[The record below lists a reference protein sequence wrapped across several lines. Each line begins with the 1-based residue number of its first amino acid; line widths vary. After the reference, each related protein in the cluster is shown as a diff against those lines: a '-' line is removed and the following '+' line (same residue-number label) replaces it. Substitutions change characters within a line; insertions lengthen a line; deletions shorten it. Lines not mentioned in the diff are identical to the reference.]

1 MCAGEVCAGVQGAA
15 WAGQD
20 GTPLR
25 SARRH
30 RQGTSKPGLA
40 RVDFHV
46 ARLFDAVARHASR
59 PSGRGGPC
67 LARGPWAVDPGLASG
82 GASFARRQAKAGQ
95 VDKPRH
101 PAEVPTGT
109 HAGTPGRSALA
120 GSSSGVFSGVAW
132 RRLGGALRRRYLE
145 QPAAAL
151 HRGGAQVVSS
161 VQSQAPAFDFPPAG
175 TPSSAVLPVSKVGGP
190 QEMLH
195 DDRLSAGDERLWGRP
210 SVQQT
215 SGVRPNSA
223 SLARQRHRVA
233 VLGHAQLPGP
243 VHTHLRYLPAGK
255 GGCSASQGQ
264 HRQAHLSRQDIG
276 RREIDHCSAHLA
288 RSSIRRNTSIPRQP
302 SQVKSSRPR
311 ISPLRPAA
319 AARAPAPP
327 ATRARPTPVPSL
339 ARSRSS
345 TTTITVRCTLPVS
358 SAGPCPPHPPV
369 LAKPRSPAQPS
380 PARPG
385 PSPDAEQ
392 HLSTNSLPPQPGGAP
407 APHAPANPT
416 PPPTPVAFPP
426 PSPSFHRYSRIP
438 RRAEANLAIQQ
449 LSPVSRTSTTPHCR
463 ARPAPLVASAIRRH
477 DHRRPLLDTTPFRRP
492 RANVFTG
499 PGSPRLARESLRPG
513 VPASFS
519 PDEPQTQRPSPSTAP
534 EKRPLCSTALQ
545 RPEYPKV
552 SKASSLISFSCLLAA
567 RSPLHAPVNRPSC
580 FPFPPA
586 TVGRH
591 RRLRSTTSVP
601 GLASLLTWLHARG
614 ELPLPARARD
624 RACCIAC
631 IASLPGTSSRAHAQL
646 SSTKAP
652 CQLGKAAMP
661 ASVARGIRDTHC
673 LHFIRAFT
681 SPPGR
686 RKQTPSRPLPSSDSA
701 LALCLVP
708 CQPGFCFC
716 AHPALARTPA
726 PEAPVP
732 GIAPLLTAGGIFT
745 SGCLLLHA

>member
-1 MCAGEVCAGVQGAA
+1 M
-15 WAGQD
+15 
-20 GTPLR
+20 
-25 SARRH
+25 
-30 RQGTSKPGLA
+30 
-40 RVDFHV
+40 
-46 ARLFDAVARHASR
+46 
-59 PSGRGGPC
+59 
-67 LARGPWAVDPGLASG
+67 
-82 GASFARRQAKAGQ
+82 
-95 VDKPRH
+95 
-101 PAEVPTGT
+101 
-109 HAGTPGRSALA
+109 
-120 GSSSGVFSGVAW
+120 
-132 RRLGGALRRRYLE
+132 
-145 QPAAAL
+145 
-151 HRGGAQVVSS
+151 
-161 VQSQAPAFDFPPAG
+161 PPA
-175 TPSSAVLPVSKVGGP
+175 PLLP
-190 QEMLH
+190 
-195 DDRLSAGDERLWGRP
+195 
-210 SVQQT
+210 
-215 SGVRPNSA
+215 
-223 SLARQRHRVA
+223 
-233 VLGHAQLPGP
+233 
-243 VHTHLRYLPAGK
+243 
-255 GGCSASQGQ
+255 

-288 RSSIRRNTSIPRQP
+288 RSSIRRNTSIPRQVRRYSVQSPLGQPTSPDLASHRRVPRPPPPKPPKAQRQVTERAPGRQRPHGPTPPPQP
-302 SQVKSSRPR
+302 SQVVP
-311 ISPLRPAA
+311 PAHL
-319 AARAPAPP
+319 APP
-327 ATRARPTPVPSL
+327 PSGSSTSASTTRHPGTTNSSSI
-339 ARSRSS
+339 ARS
-345 TTTITVRCTLPVS
+345 LPEQHHHYYRALHPAVS

-385 PSPDAEQ
+385 PSPDTEQ

-534 EKRPLCSTALQ
+534 EKSPLCSTALQ

-652 CQLGKAAMP
+652 
-661 ASVARGIRDTHC
+661 
-673 LHFIRAFT
+673 
-681 SPPGR
+681 
-686 RKQTPSRPLPSSDSA
+686 LPTREGCHA
-701 LALCLVP
+701 
-708 CQPGFCFC
+708 GFCGPW
-716 AHPALARTPA
+716 H
-726 PEAPVP
+726 
-732 GIAPLLTAGGIFT
+732 
-745 SGCLLLHA
+745 S

>member
-1 MCAGEVCAGVQGAA
+1 M
-15 WAGQD
+15 
-20 GTPLR
+20 
-25 SARRH
+25 
-30 RQGTSKPGLA
+30 
-40 RVDFHV
+40 
-46 ARLFDAVARHASR
+46 
-59 PSGRGGPC
+59 
-67 LARGPWAVDPGLASG
+67 
-82 GASFARRQAKAGQ
+82 
-95 VDKPRH
+95 
-101 PAEVPTGT
+101 
-109 HAGTPGRSALA
+109 
-120 GSSSGVFSGVAW
+120 
-132 RRLGGALRRRYLE
+132 
-145 QPAAAL
+145 
-151 HRGGAQVVSS
+151 
-161 VQSQAPAFDFPPAG
+161 PPA
-175 TPSSAVLPVSKVGGP
+175 PLLP
-190 QEMLH
+190 
-195 DDRLSAGDERLWGRP
+195 
-210 SVQQT
+210 
-215 SGVRPNSA
+215 
-223 SLARQRHRVA
+223 
-233 VLGHAQLPGP
+233 
-243 VHTHLRYLPAGK
+243 
-255 GGCSASQGQ
+255 

-288 RSSIRRNTSIPRQP
+288 RSSIRRNTSIPRQVRRYSVQSPLGQPTSPDLASHRRVPRPPPPKPPKAQRQVTERAPGRQRPHGPTPPRPSPP

-385 PSPDAEQ
+385 PSPDTEQ

-534 EKRPLCSTALQ
+534 EKSPLCSTALQ

-652 CQLGKAAMP
+652 
-661 ASVARGIRDTHC
+661 
-673 LHFIRAFT
+673 
-681 SPPGR
+681 
-686 RKQTPSRPLPSSDSA
+686 LPTRQGCHA
-701 LALCLVP
+701 
-708 CQPGFCFC
+708 GFCGPW
-716 AHPALARTPA
+716 H
-726 PEAPVP
+726 
-732 GIAPLLTAGGIFT
+732 
-745 SGCLLLHA
+745 S